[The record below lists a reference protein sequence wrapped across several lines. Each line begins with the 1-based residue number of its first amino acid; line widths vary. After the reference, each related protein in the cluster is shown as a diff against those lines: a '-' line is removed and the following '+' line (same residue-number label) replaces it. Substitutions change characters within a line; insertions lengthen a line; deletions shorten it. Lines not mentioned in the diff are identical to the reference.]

1 MKYKTDNDGN
11 VYFYKKGNIN
21 HLIKDIVKVSV
32 KTVFSNSESFINKEF
47 MEILTFIREGI
58 SLKKK

>member
-1 MKYKTDNDGN
+1 VKYKTDNDGN